1 VEVLSEWINP
11 ILKARDQAL
20 LEKLKFRYTP
30 VLDATRNR
38 LSWMKSRLSVKAAK
52 LWHQRTGI
60 ESHWQIGY
68 SVGALAR
75 TARQRKADLFIAH
88 LEPGLWAG
96 SQLSTLNSQLGLD
109 LEDWYS
115 EDLPPE
121 TRRQRPVRLLKRLE
135 RGALNRA
142 AHSTCTSH
150 AMSAALV
157 AEYGCR
163 PPVVIYNAF
172 PWAERQSLDGMFKD
186 RQDRTLPSLHWY
198 SQTIGTDRGLGDL
211 FAALPFM
218 KHKFEIHLRGESS
231 AGFEAWLA
239 ANVPEPWRKRVF
251 IHPSVSNEELLSRI
265 AEHDIGFAGEQ
276 KNVSRNRDLTVTNKI
291 LHYLL
296 GGLAVVASDTAGQRE
311 IAEQANGAVRIYRS
325 DDAASLANELN
336 VLLTSPE
343 TLCAAKAVALTVAE
357 NNFCWERQVPALLN
371 SVKSALVSAP

>member
-1 VEVLSEWINP
+1 
-11 ILKARDQAL
+11 
-20 LEKLKFRYTP
+20 
-30 VLDATRNR
+30 
-38 LSWMKSRLSVKAAK
+38 
-52 LWHQRTGI
+52 
-60 ESHWQIGY
+60 
-68 SVGALAR
+68 
-75 TARQRKADLFIAH
+75 
-88 LEPGLWAG
+88 
-96 SQLSTLNSQLGLD
+96 
-109 LEDWYS
+109 
-115 EDLPPE
+115 
-121 TRRQRPVRLLKRLE
+121 
-135 RGALNRA
+135 
-142 AHSTCTSH
+142 
-150 AMSAALV
+150 
-157 AEYGCR
+157 
-163 PPVVIYNAF
+163 
-172 PWAERQSLDGMFKD
+172 MFKD

-218 KHKFEIHLRGESS
+218 KQKFEIHLRGESS